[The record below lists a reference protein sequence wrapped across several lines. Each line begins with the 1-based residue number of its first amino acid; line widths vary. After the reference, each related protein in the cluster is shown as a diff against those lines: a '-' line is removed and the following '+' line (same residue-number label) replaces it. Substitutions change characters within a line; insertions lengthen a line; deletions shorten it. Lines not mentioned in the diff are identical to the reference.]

1 MFRIVLNSKP
11 VVIVAVIGTIIV
23 FNSVFNYLYFSKNNN
38 YIISDQ
44 NVKDINNYIISDQ
57 RVKDILIL
65 IIKNENLSEQ
75 DKNRR
80 ITEILNMTPKK
91 RKELMNNQLRNIA
104 LKSLEEDRLEQQ

>member
-1 MFRIVLNSKP
+1 
-11 VVIVAVIGTIIV
+11 
-23 FNSVFNYLYFSKNNN
+23 
-38 YIISDQ
+38 
-44 NVKDINNYIISDQ
+44 
-57 RVKDILIL
+57 
-65 IIKNENLSEQ
+65 LSEQ